1 MRLKTNSTY
10 SSAAILL
17 LLATAC
23 GANERT
29 VRGQLATDQFALS
42 GAQAV
47 AVDEAGQTYRV
58 PVAADGRFQ
67 VALPVGKTYQVRFAN
82 STNRPGVYDAF
93 AVLVNHDKNG
103 QAFKRFKLSSGE
115 AIDLGRVQR
124 SNTRSLALSAA
135 DDDNDD
141 NDDNDDSSDDDDG
154 DTESSS
160 SDDNSDDSDS
170 SDDGDSSSPSEDDVD
185 QICDLSSG
193 SDMSSV
199 SGTTSALSVNDR
211 DDDGISDAD
220 DDSDS
225 SGDSSSDSC
234 DDSDSDDTDSD
245 SDDGDNDDSMDDADS
260 DSDSDSSGGS
270 NDCDA
275 DDSMDDDCS
284 TPPGEGVSD
293 PIPPVDGNQSG
304 PGGI

>member
-1 MRLKTNSTY
+1 MKLPMRLKPNSTL
-10 SSAAILL
+10 SAAAALL
-17 LLATAC
+17 LLTTAC
-23 GANERT
+23 GQNERT
-29 VRGQLATDQFALS
+29 VSGQLATDQFALS

-67 VALPVGKTYQVRFAN
+67 VTLPVGKTYQVRFAN
-82 STNRPGVYDAF
+82 STRAPGVYDAF
-93 AVLVNHDKNG
+93 AVLVNHDRAG
-103 QAFKRFKLSSGE
+103 QAHKRFRLTSGE

-124 SNTRSLALSAA
+124 SNTRTLALSAA
-135 DDDNDD
+135 DDDEDD
-141 NDDNDDSSDDDDG
+141 GGDDDDG
-154 DTESSS
+154 DTESSG
-160 SDDNSDDSDS
+160 SDDGPDDSDSDSSDDSDS
-170 SDDGDSSSPSEDDVD
+170 STPSQDDVD

-193 SDMSSV
+193 GDMSSV
-199 SGTTSALSVNDR
+199 SGTTSALSANDR
-211 DDDGISDAD
+211 DDDGVSDAED
-220 DDSDS
+220 DDDGDS
-225 SGDSSSDSC
+225 SGSSC

-245 SDDGDNDDSMDDADS
+245 SDDGSNDDASDDADS
-260 DSDSDSSGGS
+260 DSDSDSSGSS

-284 TPPGEGVSD
+284 IPPGEGVSD

>member
-1 MRLKTNSTY
+1 MKLPMRLKPNSTLRT
-10 SSAAILL
+10 AAALL

-23 GANERT
+23 GQNERT
-29 VRGQLATDQFALS
+29 VSGQLATDQFALS

-67 VALPVGKTYQVRFAN
+67 VTLPVGKTYQVRFAN
-82 STNRPGVYDAF
+82 STRAPGVYDAF
-93 AVLVNHDKNG
+93 AVLVNHDRAG
-103 QAFKRFKLSSGE
+103 QAHKSFKLSSGE

-124 SNTRSLALSAA
+124 SNTRTLALSAA
-135 DDDNDD
+135 DDDDG
-141 NDDNDDSSDDDDG
+141 SSDDDDG
-154 DTESSS
+154 DTESSG
-160 SDDNSDDSDS
+160 SDDGADDSDSDSSDDSDS
-170 SDDGDSSSPSEDDVD
+170 SAPSQDDVD

-193 SDMSSV
+193 GDMSSV
-199 SGTTSALSVNDR
+199 SGTTSALSANDS
-211 DDDGISDAD
+211 DDDGVSDAED
-220 DDSDS
+220 DDDGDS
-225 SGDSSSDSC
+225 SGSSC

-245 SDDGDNDDSMDDADS
+245 SDDGSNDDASDDADS

-284 TPPGEGVSD
+284 IPPGEGVSD